1 MIKLIVDCTCE
12 MGVAEA
18 EKLGIIAMPMHMV
31 IDGKEY
37 LAGKDLNNDQFYE
50 MLPNVKEMP
59 KTMQI
64 NANDYI
70 QVIKP
75 ILDAGDEVFVMSV
88 SSGLSGTF
96 NSLTQAAKELNSPK
110 LAIFDSQTF
119 TLAYYALVMEAYK
132 MINHGVTLEEL
143 VHNMEDL
150 RKRVQIYFIADT
162 VKYLVKG
169 GRISFV
175 KGFLAGTLHVKPI
188 IGVVDTKLRMVASGI
203 GYNSAKRKVLDFTKN
218 IDLTM
223 PIYYGHIHDSEKA
236 EDFKQMFTFDFAEKR
251 EIGPVV
257 GAHGGPGAVGLAFF
271 EQPKDENAEAN
282 NTEEKK
288 PNFVQNLYNKIMHKN
303 D

>member
-12 MGVAEA
+12 MGSAEA
-18 EKLGIIAMPMHMV
+18 EKLGIISMPMRMV
-31 IDGKEY
+31 IDDQEY
-37 LAGKDLNNDQFYE
+37 LAGKNLDNDTFYDL
-50 MLPNVKEMP
+50 LPKAKEMP

-64 NANDYI
+64 NAHDYI
-70 QVIKP
+70 EVIKP
-75 ILDAGDEVFVMSV
+75 LLDAGDDVFVMSV

-96 NSLTQAAKELNSPK
+96 NSLTQAAKELNSEH

-132 MINHGVTLEEL
+132 MINRGVTLSEL
-143 VHNMEDL
+143 VSNMEDL
-150 RKRVQIYFIADT
+150 RQRVRIYFIADT

-175 KGFLAGTLHVKPI
+175 KGLLAGTLHVKPI
-188 IGVVDTKLRMVASGI
+188 IGVVDTKLRMVGSGI
-203 GYNSAKRKVLDFTKN
+203 GYNMAKRKMLNFTQN

-223 PIYYGHIHDSEKA
+223 PIYYGHIHASEKA
-236 EDFKQMFTFDFAEKR
+236 EDFKQVFNFDFAEKR
-251 EIGPVV
+251 EIGPIV

-271 EQPKDENAEAN
+271 EQPKSETEAD
-282 NTEEKK
+282 TGKK
-288 PNFVQNLYNKIMHKN
+288 PSILENLRNKILHKK